1 MILDISIAQN
11 SMCYCSIFH
20 CEKSLLPITFYLL
33 RKKFTNGKRNCLKHY
48 ADNEH
53 VCVDV
58 WKLVCGFLR
67 WTSQKGH
74 FSFKFQALFFY
85 KEAVSV
91 IAYLLWT
98 SNDKRQ
104 KVKSAKRKLSLPKCN
119 ISWQQGTDRGVILL
133 STNHTEI
140 VQNNNLKFV
149 PLKNTHF
156 ITTSNLKRTL
166 E

>member
-11 SMCYCSIFH
+11 SMCCCSIFH

-53 VCVDV
+53 VCVDENLYV
-58 WKLVCGFLR
+58 AFCVER
-67 WTSQKGH
+67 
-74 FSFKFQALFFY
+74 A
-85 KEAVSV
+85 
-91 IAYLLWT
+91 
-98 SNDKRQ
+98 Q
-104 KVKSAKRKLSLPKCN
+104 KVIFLLNSRLCFSIKKLFLSLHNYSEHLMTKDREWN
-119 ISWQQGTDRGVILL
+119 QQRESFPHPSAIYLDSKVQIEASFSCLL
-133 STNHTEI
+133 TTQKLF

-149 PLKNTHF
+149 PLKNTYF